1 MASLTA
7 SPTSRKAPRA
17 YRAIQDETAGVLT
30 QLDGQLFFFSDE
42 GAITAVEVAH
52 LNFLTVLGEIG
63 LSDTQALMDQ
73 LHGGAARIACA
84 RLQEVA

>member
-1 MASLTA
+1 MATVAA

-30 QLDGQLFFFSDE
+30 QLDGILYFFSDA
-42 GAITAVEVAH
+42 GAITAVAVDQ

-63 LSDTQALMDQ
+63 LSDTQALMDH